1 MGGAGR
7 NADQINISLPKAV
20 ADEIK
25 QRSKAMGLSASR
37 YCYLILTR
45 HLHEGKPLILSEA
58 NVAHESKDF
67 CPSST
72 LTQS

>member
-45 HLHEGKPLILSEA
+45 HLHEGRPLVLSEA
-58 NVAHESKDF
+58 SILREQTDGSGLDNSRG
-67 CPSST
+67 S
-72 LTQS
+72 